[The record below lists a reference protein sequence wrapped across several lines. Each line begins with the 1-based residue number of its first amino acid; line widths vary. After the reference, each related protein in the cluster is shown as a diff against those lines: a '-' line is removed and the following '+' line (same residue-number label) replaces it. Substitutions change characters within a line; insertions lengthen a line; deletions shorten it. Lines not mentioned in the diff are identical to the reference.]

1 MNSKNYKLVIIIA
14 SVAIPLAV
22 ALLLFAPN
30 KVEVGSTWTSFL
42 PHLNGIINSA
52 TSIVL
57 IAGFIFIK
65 NGNQEWH
72 KTAMITAF
80 SLGCIFLVSYIAYHA
95 TSPSTVFGDI
105 NHDGLL
111 SDQEAEI
118 IGSSRSLYLII
129 LLSHI
134 VLAAV
139 VVPFVLFAFY
149 YALTGK
155 FDRHNNIVKFTFP
168 IWLYVSISGVFVYLM
183 ISQYY

>member
-1 MNSKNYKLVIIIA
+1 MNLKNYKVVIVFV
-14 SVAIPLAV
+14 SVVIPLAV

-30 KVEVGSTWTSFL
+30 KVEGGSTWTSFL

-57 IAGFIFIK
+57 IAGIVFIK

-80 SLGCIFLVSYIAYHA
+80 SLGCIFLVSYLAYHA
-95 TSPSTVFGDI
+95 TSPSTVFGDT
-105 NHDGLL
+105 NHDGTL
-111 SDQEAEI
+111 SDLEAEDVS
-118 IGSSRSLYLII
+118 SSRGLYIII

-134 VLAAV
+134 VMAAV

-149 YALTGK
+149 YALAGK
-155 FDRHNNIVKFTFP
+155 FDRHKKIVKFTFP
-168 IWLYVSISGVFVYLM
+168 IWLYVSISGVIVYLM